1 MTVGRLPLGSS
12 EKVTCADTMAVAL
25 SGHAPLKCPGLL
37 RIQQSPF
44 SESAAVVLGAKEV
57 VLGAKEVVLGAE
69 EVPARGLSL

>member
-1 MTVGRLPLGSS
+1 
-12 EKVTCADTMAVAL
+12 MAVAL

-37 RIQQSPF
+37 QIQQSPF

-57 VLGAKEVVLGAE
+57 ILGFKEVVLGAE